1 MPADSQLDPRYEKAR
16 QLLASGHARAAAA
29 LLEVLVRE
37 SPDAARWNDWAS
49 AQRLLAR
56 PDQAAEGYYRALE
69 SNPWCWQALGNLG
82 LLWSE
87 QRRWRE
93 AAPALERAVACQ
105 G

>member
-16 QLLASGHARAAAA
+16 QLLASGHAQAAAA

-37 SPDAARWNDWAS
+37 APDAARWNDWAS

-93 AAPALERAVACQ
+93 AAP
-105 G
+105 